1 MIAESQEFVQLIN
14 TAIVKTKEKR
24 INSSYEER
32 LSSTCQSPAVEA
44 LSVAVN
50 HLAESQKISKDQAA
64 VMLVETLRELDS
76 VWTDYVMM
84 EGLSKLKDLLKNTH

>member
-32 LSSTCQSPAVEA
+32 LSATCQSPAVEA
-44 LSVAVN
+44 LSVAIN
-50 HLAESQKISKDQAA
+50 HLSETQKISKDQAA
-64 VMLVETLRELDS
+64 VMLVETLRELDA

-84 EGLSKLKDLLKNTH
+84 EGLSKLKDLLKSSH